1 MKLKSLLILLVIT
14 SVLAGLSTLMLRPKK
29 TAQTKIGALL
39 FPDLPVN
46 QVARMTLTN
55 TESSVTLVKGSA
67 VWQVENR
74 YGYPADF
81 DQIIDFVRK
90 FSKLKVGRSFEGNAE
105 TLARLHLIDPTSS
118 QTVSEE
124 SVSQESV
131 SEESVSQESAS
142 EESATQESATQESA
156 TQESGAQKS
165 GTRVQLADAEGKAI
179 ATYILGSTRS
189 ADSGSGG
196 QYLRQADSTTVYL
209 VDESFRF
216 LKKKPAEW
224 IQQNLLDIEEAEVRQ
239 VACYPAGAD
248 KPRFTVSRP
257 EKGKPAALMEV
268 PKDRKADPVKIEQ
281 LFGALAPLKIKDIAA
296 ERQVPA
302 PAMEDALHLT
312 YTLYNGQQIHIF
324 PHKVGDGDNAHYELK
339 AFVTY
344 QAPPEDA
351 AAGAAAKPAANAA
364 EEAAA
369 DTAQKASS
377 DTDQNTATPEEEKA
391 PTAEEVQ
398 ALTDDLGAK
407 LGGWTFLIE
416 EWQYKSFIT
425 EVGGLLE
432 EVKKEESDT

>member
-29 TAQTKIGALL
+29 TQQTSIGALL
-39 FPDLPVN
+39 LPDLPVN
-46 QVARMTLTN
+46 QVARMTLSN
-55 TESSVTLVKGSA
+55 TESSVTLVKGSE

-90 FSKLKVGRSFEGNAE
+90 FSKLKIGRSFEGNSE
-105 TLARLHLIDPTSS
+105 TLARLQLTDPSSS
-118 QTVSEE
+118 QA
-124 SVSQESV
+124 VSQEGA
-131 SEESVSQESAS
+131 SEESAS
-142 EESATQESATQESA
+142 EERATEERATQN
-156 TQESGAQKS
+156 SGAQKS
-165 GTRVQLADAEGKAI
+165 GTRVLLADAEGKAI

-209 VDESFRF
+209 VNEGFRF
-216 LKKKPAEW
+216 LKKKPSEW
-224 IQQNLLDIEEAEVRQ
+224 IQQNLLDIKEAEVRQ

-257 EKGKPAALMEV
+257 EKGKPAALKEV

-281 LFGALAPLKIKDIAA
+281 LFGALAPLKIKDIAG

-302 PAMEDALHLT
+302 PAMGDTLHLT
-312 YTLYNGQQIHIF
+312 YALFNGQRIHIF
-324 PHKVGDGDNAHYELK
+324 PRKVGDGDDAHYELE

-351 AAGAAAKPAANAA
+351 AAGAAAKAA

-377 DTDQNTATPEEEKA
+377 DTDQNTAAPEEEKA

-398 ALTDDLGAK
+398 ALADNLAAK
-407 LGGWTFLIE
+407 LSGWTFLIE
-416 EWQYKSFIT
+416 EWQWKSFIT

>member
-14 SVLAGLSTLMLRPKK
+14 TVLAGLSTLMLRPKK
-29 TAQTKIGALL
+29 TQQTKIGTLL
-39 FPDLPVN
+39 FTDLPVN
-46 QVARMTLTN
+46 EVARMTLTN
-55 TESSVTLVKGSA
+55 TGSSVTLVKGSE

-90 FSKLKVGRSFEGNAE
+90 FSKLKIGRSFEGNSE
-105 TLARLHLIDPTSS
+105 TLARLQLIDPTSP
-118 QTVSEE
+118 QTVSQEGA
-124 SVSQESV
+124 SQER
-131 SEESVSQESAS
+131 
-142 EESATQESATQESA
+142 A

-165 GTRVQLADAEGKAI
+165 GTRIQLADAEGKEI

-189 ADSGSGG
+189 TDSGSGG

-224 IQQNLLDIEEAEVRQ
+224 IQQNLVDIKEAEVRQ

-248 KPRFTVSRP
+248 KPRFSVSRP
-257 EKGKPAALMEV
+257 EKGKPAALKEV

-281 LFGALAPLKIKDIAA
+281 LFGALAPLRIKDIAG

-302 PAMEDALHLT
+302 QAMEDALHLT

-344 QAPPEDA
+344 QAPPEEA
-351 AAGAAAKPAANAA
+351 VSEAVAKAVAKAAAKAA
-364 EEAAA
+364 EDATA
-369 DTAQKASS
+369 DTAQKAST
-377 DTDQNTATPEEEKA
+377 DTDQNTTKPEEEKA

-398 ALTDDLGAK
+398 AQADDLAAK

-416 EWQYKSFIT
+416 EWQWKSLIT
-425 EVGGLLE
+425 EVTGLLK